1 MTRSVFT
8 RYTVLVLMI
17 GFTVHLTGLLF
28 ITDGSTYTTISNLSL
43 FLPAL
48 LLCIVDARLRQSLV
62 QKCYWPVLL
71 MLAFSLLIALL
82 NSGSTTSAF
91 SQFKTVLYV
100 TLYLGTVHILARE
113 GLLEKSLTFAFA
125 VAGLF
130 AIAGLLIHFV
140 QQDQN
145 IFFMGGRLFN
155 LGYGD
160 YANFK
165 NPIIAALYYGF
176 FGIYGF
182 HLLLTKPCGPWLRVF
197 YMACVAGLSLYLF
210 CTLSRA
216 VWLGYGLAVCTS
228 IVLHHTPRTRKW
240 LYLTGALFLVAIA
253 WLWPVIIDQQS
264 RGFSLR
270 DLIWAGWL
278 SRIQEFWLFG
288 AGAGSN
294 FDICILEAQCFNQV
308 HNLFLQF
315 FYEFGVIG
323 ATLLL
328 LAVTHVF
335 RYSIDR
341 KTWSHP
347 LGSVGLPLLIFGL
360 VTAMFDY
367 HTVFNRPGVYW
378 IVFWLPVGIILSQR
392 FLPGPA
398 PCKEAVDAH

>member
-1 MTRSVFT
+1 
-8 RYTVLVLMI
+8 MI

-48 LLCIVDARLRQSLV
+48 LLCIADARLRQSLV
-62 QKCYWPVLL
+62 QKRYWPVLL

-82 NSGSTTSAF
+82 NPGSTTSAF

-100 TLYLGTVHILARE
+100 TLYLGTVQILARE
-113 GLLEKSLTFAFA
+113 GLLEKSLTFAFV

-130 AIAGLLIHFV
+130 AIAGLVIHFV

-145 IFFMGGRLFN
+145 IFFMGERLFN

-160 YANFK
+160 YANFR

-182 HLLLTKPCGPWLRVF
+182 HLLLTKRCRPWLKVLSI
-197 YMACVAGLSLYLF
+197 ACVAGLSLYLF

-216 VWLGYGLAVCTS
+216 VWLGYGLAICAT
-228 IVLHHTPRTRKW
+228 IVLHHTPGSRKW
-240 LYLTGALFLVAIA
+240 LYLAGGLFLLAAA
-253 WLWPVIIDQQS
+253 WLWPVIVDQQS

-278 SRIQEFWLFG
+278 NRIEEFWLFG
-288 AGAGSN
+288 AGAGSS
-294 FDICILEAQCFNQV
+294 FDICVLETQCYNQV

-315 FYEFGVIG
+315 FYEFGVVG
-323 ATLLL
+323 AALLL
-328 LAVTHVF
+328 LAVIHVL
-335 RYSIDR
+335 ICAVDR
-341 KTWSHP
+341 KTWINP
-347 LGSVGLPLLIFGL
+347 IGSAGLPLLIFGI

-378 IVFWLPVGIILSQR
+378 IVFWIPIGIILSQR

-398 PCKEAVDAH
+398 SCKEAVDAR